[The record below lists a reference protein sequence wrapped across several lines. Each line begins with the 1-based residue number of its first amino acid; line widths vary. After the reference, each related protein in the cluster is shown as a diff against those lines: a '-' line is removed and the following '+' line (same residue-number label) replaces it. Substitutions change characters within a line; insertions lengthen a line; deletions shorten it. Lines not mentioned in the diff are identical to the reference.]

1 MCSKQPEDSWGWGSA
16 VAGATILRK
25 PCELSFLPVLH
36 FFFVSPTPHAFSIS
50 PLFSKIISS
59 KYQTRNFIHHK
70 AISLDDMF
78 EVGSKQKYKN

>member
-1 MCSKQPEDSWGWGSA
+1 MCSKQPDDSWGLGSA

-36 FFFVSPTPHAFSIS
+36 FSLFRPPAFSYS
-50 PLFSKIISS
+50 SLFSKIIAS

-70 AISLDDMF
+70 EISLDDMF